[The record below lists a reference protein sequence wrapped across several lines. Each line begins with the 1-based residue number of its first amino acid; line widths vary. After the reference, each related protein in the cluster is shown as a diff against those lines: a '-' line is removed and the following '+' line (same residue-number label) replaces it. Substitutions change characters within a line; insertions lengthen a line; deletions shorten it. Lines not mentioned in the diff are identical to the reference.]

1 MKWRH
6 LGLAVLVLVVA
17 AVAVMAGLLYLPQ
30 LEDQRRGVVEGLLER
45 VIGRS
50 VVVSGPIDIQPGL
63 ATTVTIADASLGEG
77 GPDDWQGTLTLR
89 RLSLTFDVLRALV
102 GPFQVRRLE
111 GDGLEIV
118 VSGGTPATE
127 DSPLRL
133 SPIISPLARV
143 MNAGRTGEIALTD
156 LSFERRNDPDGWNGK
171 LTFTEISAAESGDA
185 EAWKL
190 AADGA
195 LDGSALKLS
204 ADFSAVQPHAD
215 LGRARAF
222 SIDASLPGVDEHLE
236 GYLEADGNKLDATL
250 TTTLSSLGDLLDALK
265 LKRQMEAT
273 GKSSLQLSGVVD
285 ALTADKVT
293 GELRVST
300 GERVTVE
307 GKIADLSRQ
316 KGIEVVVQADLR
328 RSNGEAPKPIDAFDI
343 LIESVKGR
351 LSGALRELTVS
362 DLVLS
367 TNVTSAD
374 IQKIGPI
381 SVKSLTRDDQGR
393 LGLSGVHVLAGDP
406 GTPSLDLNGSVAD
419 VLAQTGIAFSGSF
432 DLDVLLLA
440 TGRPTPPGIGR
451 LAGTIAVADA
461 DGKMRIESL
470 SAALRP
476 ADIVALKLDLP
487 KAANGEPQKPASIE
501 LGVSDLDALAK
512 AVGGSSVGGGSASF
526 TGEVGLVDALTIS
539 GRGSVDQTAIWL
551 DLSQDVVGDR
561 PVFKGR
567 VRFPRLQTTG
577 LQSLSKLAGLVP
589 APAEGDGSKPAAT
602 AGPNLD
608 AELEVTA

>member
-1 MKWRH
+1 
-6 LGLAVLVLVVA
+6 
-17 AVAVMAGLLYLPQ
+17 MA
-30 LEDQRRGVVEGLLER
+30 R
-45 VIGRS
+45 
-50 VVVSGPIDIQPGL
+50 
-63 ATTVTIADASLGEG
+63 
-77 GPDDWQGTLTLR
+77 
-89 RLSLTFDVLRALV
+89 F
-102 GPFQVRRLE
+102 
-111 GDGLEIV
+111 
-118 VSGGTPATE
+118 
-127 DSPLRL
+127 
-133 SPIISPLARV
+133 
-143 MNAGRTGEIALTD
+143 
-156 LSFERRNDPDGWNGK
+156 
-171 LTFTEISAAESGDA
+171 
-185 EAWKL
+185 
-190 AADGA
+190 
-195 LDGSALKLS
+195 DGSALALS

-273 GKSSLQLSGVVD
+273 GRSLQLSGVVD

-343 LIESVKGR
+343 LIEFWSRAGSPER
-351 LSGALRELTVS
+351 CASSPSATS
-362 DLVLS
+362 S

-406 GTPSLDLNGSVAD
+406 GAPSLDLNGSAP
-419 VLAQTGIAFSGSF
+419 TSSP
-432 DLDVLLLA
+432 
-440 TGRPTPPGIGR
+440 RPASHSAASTSMCRCWHRASRPRLGIGR

-608 AELEVTA
+608 AELEVTATLVNGDTTDLGSFEGKLVYRDNKATIDPLALTYLGGQVRTRR